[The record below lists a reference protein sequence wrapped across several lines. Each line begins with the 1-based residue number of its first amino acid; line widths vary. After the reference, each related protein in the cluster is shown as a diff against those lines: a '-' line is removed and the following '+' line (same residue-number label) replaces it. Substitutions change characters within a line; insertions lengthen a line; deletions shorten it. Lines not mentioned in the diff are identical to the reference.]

1 MDKFMCNP
9 LELWIPSLI
18 ILILASLVRGRF
30 FGPLPAT
37 GPRSGVAKIIGGV
50 ADLKQFQV
58 FRSSCCT
65 ARVTMYIF
73 GALHTGSI
81 LHRPLGPPSLTEIHG
96 QLQSHHFFL
105 FRTFPGSPVWSSAC
119 WSRRNEIVTHS
130 PAQRINGFFGWTIF
144 STRGWQDGPEG
155 GCQSLRQASFQDCIC
170 PKKSWNY
177 LEKSG

>member
-1 MDKFMCNP
+1 MYTHTYTYIYIHTHMYTRTRTGYMYRYMYIYVYTHMDKFMCNP
-9 LELWIPSLI
+9 IELWIPSLI

-37 GPRSGVAKIIGGV
+37 GPRSGVAEIIGGV

-105 FRTFPGSPVWSSAC
+105 FRTFPGSPV
-119 WSRRNEIVTHS
+119 
-130 PAQRINGFFGWTIF
+130 
-144 STRGWQDGPEG
+144 
-155 GCQSLRQASFQDCIC
+155 
-170 PKKSWNY
+170 
-177 LEKSG
+177 